1 MGNYYGIIYNS
12 KRLETTQYKVK
23 KLLCSPKKK
32 RDSSLRIIIKWF
44 PESIV
49 KGKKVG
55 SAIGCIVYQFL
66 CKREMRIYV
75 HIFAYV
81 GLKKKNDNPEV
92 NKNGYL

>member
-23 KLLCSPKKK
+23 KLLCSPKKE
-32 RDSSLRIIIKWF
+32 RDSSLRTVIKLF

-55 SAIGCIVYQFL
+55 SAIGCIVYRFL

-81 GLKKKNDNPEV
+81 GLKKRTITQK
-92 NKNGYL
+92 